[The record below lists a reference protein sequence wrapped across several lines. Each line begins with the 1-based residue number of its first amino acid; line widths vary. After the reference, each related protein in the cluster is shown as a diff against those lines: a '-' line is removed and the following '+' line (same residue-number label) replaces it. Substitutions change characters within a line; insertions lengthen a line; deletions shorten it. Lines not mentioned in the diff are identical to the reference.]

1 MSFDEQPDGD
11 IHGECAFEI
20 HSLQQQLASC
30 QAALADTEALE
41 IGTGERLAKVEQ
53 QLSAAIAA
61 YKLKDEEL
69 EKIRGHIGLYNLF
82 SCVGSDSYD
91 PECADL
97 NVGKCGE
104 IATKALAI
112 QPDDSALKAWLGEPA
127 DWKFTTS
134 SGTYYTDDKRDWLD
148 GYGIESVTPL
158 YSPKGLK

>member
-30 QAALADTEALE
+30 QAALADTEALD
-41 IGTGERLAKVEQ
+41 IGTGERLAKAEQ
-53 QLSAAIAA
+53 QLSAALAA
-61 YKLKDEEL
+61 CKQKDRAL

-112 QPDDSALKAWLGEPA
+112 RPGTEALDKWIGEQ
-127 DWKFTTS
+127 
-134 SGTYYTDDKRDWLD
+134 SGWTHSCPVLCLD
-148 GYGIESVTPL
+148 GVELWIDRCPHCGRPA
-158 YSPKGLK
+158 PKGLK

>member
-1 MSFDEQPDGD
+1 MTAQDAFDEWMAHDEWQFADR
-11 IHGECAFEI
+11 EACWKFMFEKGKE
-20 HSLQQQLASC
+20 SMRQQLAS
-30 QAALADTEALE
+30 ALAAC
-41 IGTGERLAKVEQ
+41 
-53 QLSAAIAA
+53 
-61 YKLKDEEL
+61 KLKDEEL
-69 EKIRGHIGLYNLF
+69 DKIIGHIGLYNLF

-112 QPDDSALKAWLGEPA
+112 QPDDSAIKAWLGEPA